1 MEEKIQLIK
10 ENKDAAV
17 AALNSYLDKIYTLT
31 DQYFT
36 EDNQLKE
43 GLTKDEKLE
52 KFLIELKND
61 ASKYE
66 SVRRKLIDENYDLSL
81 KEINYVALAFTYVS
95 ATWQTM
101 IKNLTKAIEETK
113 LIVSKL
119 MEKKNIIMIG
129 I

>member
-17 AALNSYLDKIYTLT
+17 AALNSYLDKIYDLT
-31 DQYFT
+31 DKYFT

-52 KFLIELKND
+52 KFLMELKND

-101 IKNLTKAIEETK
+101 IKNLTKAIEEIK
-113 LIVSKL
+113 PIVSKL
-119 MEKKNIIMIG
+119 MGKKN
-129 I
+129 

>member
-36 EDNQLKE
+36 KDNKLKE

-52 KFLIELKND
+52 KFLIELRND

-113 LIVSKL
+113 PIVSKL
-119 MEKKNIIMIG
+119 MEKKN
-129 I
+129 

>member
-17 AALNSYLDKIYTLT
+17 AALNSYLDKIYNLT

-52 KFLIELKND
+52 KFLMELKND

-66 SVRRKLIDENYDLSL
+66 SVRRKLLDENYDLSL

-113 LIVSKL
+113 PIISKL
-119 MEKKNIIMIG
+119 MEKKN
-129 I
+129 

>member
-17 AALNSYLDKIYTLT
+17 AALNSYLDKIYNLT
-31 DQYFT
+31 DRYFT

-52 KFLIELKND
+52 KFLIELRND

-119 MEKKNIIMIG
+119 MEKKN
-129 I
+129 

>member
-17 AALNSYLDKIYTLT
+17 AALNSYLDKIYNLT

-66 SVRRKLIDENYDLSL
+66 SVRRKLLDENYDLSL

-113 LIVSKL
+113 PIVSKL
-119 MEKKNIIMIG
+119 MEKKN
-129 I
+129 

>member
-17 AALNSYLDKIYTLT
+17 AALNSYLDKIYNLT

-52 KFLIELKND
+52 KFLIELRDD
-61 ASKYE
+61 ASNYE
-66 SVRRKLIDENYDLSL
+66 SVRRKLLDENYDLSL
-81 KEINYVALAFTYVS
+81 KDINYVALAFTYVS

-101 IKNLTKAIEETK
+101 VKNLTKAIEETK
-113 LIVSKL
+113 PIVSKL
-119 MEKKNIIMIG
+119 MEKES
-129 I
+129 

>member
-17 AALNSYLDKIYTLT
+17 AALNSYLDKIYNLT

-81 KEINYVALAFTYVS
+81 KDINYVALAFTYVS

-101 IKNLTKAIEETK
+101 VKNLTKAIEETK
-113 LIVSKL
+113 PIVSKL
-119 MEKKNIIMIG
+119 MEKKS
-129 I
+129 

>member
-1 MEEKIQLIK
+1 MEEKIQIIK
-10 ENKDAAV
+10 ENRDAAI
-17 AALNSYLDKIYTLT
+17 AALNSYLDKIYGLT

-36 EDNQLKE
+36 SDGKLKE

-52 KFLIELKND
+52 KFLLELRED

-66 SVRRKLIDENYDLSL
+66 SVRRKIIDEDYNLSL
-81 KEINYVALAFTYVS
+81 KDINYVALAFTYVS

-113 LIVSKL
+113 PIVSKL
-119 MEKKNIIMIG
+119 MEKKN
-129 I
+129 

>member
-17 AALNSYLDKIYTLT
+17 AALNSYLDKIYDLT
-31 DQYFT
+31 DKYFT

-52 KFLIELKND
+52 KFLMELKND

-66 SVRRKLIDENYDLSL
+66 SVRRKLLDENYDLSL

-113 LIVSKL
+113 PIVSKL
-119 MEKKNIIMIG
+119 MEKKN
-129 I
+129 

>member
-1 MEEKIQLIK
+1 MEEKIQIIK
-10 ENKDAAV
+10 ENKDAAI

-36 EDNQLKE
+36 KDNQLKE

-52 KFLIELKND
+52 KFLIELRND

-66 SVRRKLIDENYDLSL
+66 SVRRKIIDENYDLSL
-81 KEINYVALAFTYVS
+81 KEINYIALAFTYVS

-119 MEKKNIIMIG
+119 MEKKN
-129 I
+129 

>member
-1 MEEKIQLIK
+1 MEEKIQIIK
-10 ENKDAAV
+10 ENRDAAV
-17 AALNSYLDKIYTLT
+17 AALNSYLDRIYNLT
-31 DQYFT
+31 SQYFT

-52 KFLIELKND
+52 KFLMELRND

-66 SVRRKLIDENYDLSL
+66 SVRRKLLDENYDLSL

-113 LIVSKL
+113 PIVSKL
-119 MEKKNIIMIG
+119 MEKKN
-129 I
+129 

>member
-17 AALNSYLDKIYTLT
+17 AALNSYLDKIYNLT
-31 DQYFT
+31 DRYFT

-52 KFLIELKND
+52 KFLMELKND

-119 MEKKNIIMIG
+119 MEKKN
-129 I
+129 

>member
-17 AALNSYLDKIYTLT
+17 AALNSYLDKIYNLT
-31 DQYFT
+31 DRYFT

-113 LIVSKL
+113 PIVSKL
-119 MEKKNIIMIG
+119 MEKKN
-129 I
+129 

>member
-17 AALNSYLDKIYTLT
+17 AALNSYLDKIYNLT

-61 ASKYE
+61 AYKYE
-66 SVRRKLIDENYDLSL
+66 SVRRKLLDENYDLSL

-113 LIVSKL
+113 PIVSKL
-119 MEKKNIIMIG
+119 MEKES
-129 I
+129 

>member
-17 AALNSYLDKIYTLT
+17 AALNAYLDKIYDLT
-31 DQYFT
+31 DKYFT

-52 KFLIELKND
+52 KFLMELKND

-66 SVRRKLIDENYDLSL
+66 SVRRKLLDENYDLSL

-113 LIVSKL
+113 PIVSKL
-119 MEKKNIIMIG
+119 MEKKN
-129 I
+129 

>member
-17 AALNSYLDKIYTLT
+17 AAINSYLDKIYNLT

-36 EDNQLKE
+36 EDSQLKE

-52 KFLIELKND
+52 KFLIELRDD

-66 SVRRKLIDENYDLSL
+66 SVRRKLLDENYDLSL

-113 LIVSKL
+113 PIVSKL
-119 MEKKNIIMIG
+119 MEKES
-129 I
+129 

>member
-17 AALNSYLDKIYTLT
+17 AALNSYLDKIYNLT
-31 DQYFT
+31 DRYFT

-52 KFLIELKND
+52 KFLMELRND

-81 KEINYVALAFTYVS
+81 KEINYIALAFTYVS

-119 MEKKNIIMIG
+119 MEKKN
-129 I
+129 

>member
-10 ENKDAAV
+10 ENKDAAI
-17 AALNSYLDKIYTLT
+17 AALNSYLDKIYNLT

-66 SVRRKLIDENYDLSL
+66 SVRRKLIDENYNLSL

-119 MEKKNIIMIG
+119 MEKKN
-129 I
+129 

>member
-10 ENKDAAV
+10 ENKDAAI
-17 AALNSYLDKIYTLT
+17 AALNSYLDKIYNLT

-36 EDNQLKE
+36 KDNQLKE

-119 MEKKNIIMIG
+119 MEKKN
-129 I
+129 

>member
-17 AALNSYLDKIYTLT
+17 AALNSYLDKIYNLT

-52 KFLIELKND
+52 KFLMELKND

-66 SVRRKLIDENYDLSL
+66 SVRLKLIDENYDLSL

-101 IKNLTKAIEETK
+101 IKNLTKTIEETK
-113 LIVSKL
+113 PIVSKL
-119 MEKKNIIMIG
+119 MEKKN
-129 I
+129 

>member
-17 AALNSYLDKIYTLT
+17 AALNSYLDKIYNLT
-31 DQYFT
+31 DRYFT

-113 LIVSKL
+113 PIVSKL
-119 MEKKNIIMIG
+119 MEKKS
-129 I
+129 

>member
-17 AALNSYLDKIYTLT
+17 AALNSYLDKIYNLT

-66 SVRRKLIDENYDLSL
+66 SVRRKLLDENYDLSL
-81 KEINYVALAFTYVS
+81 KDINYVALAFTYVS

-101 IKNLTKAIEETK
+101 VKNLTKAIEETK
-113 LIVSKL
+113 PIVSKL
-119 MEKKNIIMIG
+119 MEKKN
-129 I
+129 

>member
-1 MEEKIQLIK
+1 MEEKIQIIK
-10 ENKDAAV
+10 ENRDAAI
-17 AALNSYLDKIYTLT
+17 AALNSYLDKIYGLT

-36 EDNQLKE
+36 SDGKLKE

-52 KFLIELKND
+52 KFLLELRED

-66 SVRRKLIDENYDLSL
+66 SVRRKIIDEDYNLSLID
-81 KEINYVALAFTYVS
+81 INHVALAFTYVS

-113 LIVSKL
+113 PIISKL
-119 MEKKNIIMIG
+119 MEDKN
-129 I
+129 

>member
-1 MEEKIQLIK
+1 MEEKIQIIK
-10 ENKDAAV
+10 ENRDAAI
-17 AALNSYLDKIYTLT
+17 AALNSYLDKIYGLT

-36 EDNQLKE
+36 SDGILKE

-52 KFLIELKND
+52 KFLLELKED

-66 SVRRKLIDENYDLSL
+66 SVRRKIIDEDYNLSLID
-81 KEINYVALAFTYVS
+81 INHVALAFTYVS

-113 LIVSKL
+113 PIVSKL
-119 MEKKNIIMIG
+119 MEKKN
-129 I
+129 

>member
-1 MEEKIQLIK
+1 MEEKIQIIK
-10 ENKDAAV
+10 ENKDAAI
-17 AALNSYLDKIYTLT
+17 AALNSYLDKIYGLT

-36 EDNQLKE
+36 SDGKLKE

-52 KFLIELKND
+52 KFLLELKED

-66 SVRRKLIDENYDLSL
+66 FVRRKIIDEDYNLSLID
-81 KEINYVALAFTYVS
+81 INHIALAFTYVS

-113 LIVSKL
+113 PIISKL
-119 MEKKNIIMIG
+119 MEDKN
-129 I
+129 

>member
-1 MEEKIQLIK
+1 MEEKIQIIK
-10 ENKDAAV
+10 ENRDAAV
-17 AALNSYLDKIYTLT
+17 AALNSYLDRIYNLT
-31 DQYFT
+31 NQYFT

-113 LIVSKL
+113 PIISKL
-119 MEKKNIIMIG
+119 MEKKN
-129 I
+129 

>member
-17 AALNSYLDKIYTLT
+17 AALNSYLDRIYNLT
-31 DQYFT
+31 NQYFT

-113 LIVSKL
+113 PIISKL
-119 MEKKNIIMIG
+119 MEKKN
-129 I
+129 

>member
-17 AALNSYLDKIYTLT
+17 AALNSYLDKIYNLT

-52 KFLIELKND
+52 KFLIEFRDD

-66 SVRRKLIDENYDLSL
+66 SVRRKLLDENYDLSL
-81 KEINYVALAFTYVS
+81 KDINYVALAFTYVS

-101 IKNLTKAIEETK
+101 VKNLTKAIEETK
-113 LIVSKL
+113 PIVSKL
-119 MEKKNIIMIG
+119 MEKES
-129 I
+129 

>member
-1 MEEKIQLIK
+1 MEEKIQIIK
-10 ENKDAAV
+10 ENRDAAI
-17 AALNSYLDKIYTLT
+17 AALNSYLDKIYGLT

-36 EDNQLKE
+36 SDGILKE

-52 KFLIELKND
+52 KFLLELKED

-66 SVRRKLIDENYDLSL
+66 SVRRKIIDEDYNLSL
-81 KEINYVALAFTYVS
+81 TDINHVALAFTYVS

-113 LIVSKL
+113 PIVSKL
-119 MEKKNIIMIG
+119 MEKKN
-129 I
+129 

>member
-17 AALNSYLDKIYTLT
+17 AALNSYLDKIYNLT

-52 KFLIELKND
+52 KFLMELKND

-113 LIVSKL
+113 PIVSKL
-119 MEKKNIIMIG
+119 MEKKN
-129 I
+129 

>member
-1 MEEKIQLIK
+1 MEEKIQIIK
-10 ENKDAAV
+10 DNRDAAI
-17 AALNSYLDKIYTLT
+17 AALNSYLDKIYGLT

-36 EDNQLKE
+36 SDGILKE

-52 KFLIELKND
+52 KFLLELKED

-66 SVRRKLIDENYDLSL
+66 SVRRKIIDEDYNLSLID
-81 KEINYVALAFTYVS
+81 INHVALAFTYVS

-113 LIVSKL
+113 PIVSKL
-119 MEKKNIIMIG
+119 MEKKN
-129 I
+129 

>member
-52 KFLIELKND
+52 KFLMELKND

-66 SVRRKLIDENYDLSL
+66 SVRRKLIDENYDLSF

-95 ATWQTM
+95 TTWQTM

-113 LIVSKL
+113 PIVSKL
-119 MEKKNIIMIG
+119 MEKKN
-129 I
+129 

>member
-17 AALNSYLDKIYTLT
+17 AALNSYLDKIYDLT
-31 DQYFT
+31 DKYFT

-52 KFLIELKND
+52 KFLMELRND

-66 SVRRKLIDENYDLSL
+66 SVRRKLLDENYDLSL
-81 KEINYVALAFTYVS
+81 KDINYVALAFTYVS

-101 IKNLTKAIEETK
+101 VKNLTKAIEETK
-113 LIVSKL
+113 PIVTKL
-119 MEKKNIIMIG
+119 MEKKS
-129 I
+129 

>member
-17 AALNSYLDKIYTLT
+17 AALNSYLDKIYNLT

-113 LIVSKL
+113 PIVSKL
-119 MEKKNIIMIG
+119 MEKKS
-129 I
+129 

>member
-17 AALNSYLDKIYTLT
+17 AALNSYLDRIYNLT
-31 DQYFT
+31 NQYFT

-119 MEKKNIIMIG
+119 MEKKN
-129 I
+129 

>member
-1 MEEKIQLIK
+1 MEEKIQIIK
-10 ENKDAAV
+10 DNRDAAI
-17 AALNSYLDKIYTLT
+17 AALNSYLDKIYGLT

-36 EDNQLKE
+36 SDGILKE

-52 KFLIELKND
+52 KFLLELKED

-66 SVRRKLIDENYDLSL
+66 SVRRKIIDEDYNLSLID
-81 KEINYVALAFTYVS
+81 INHVALAFRYVS

-113 LIVSKL
+113 PIVSKL
-119 MEKKNIIMIG
+119 MEKKN
-129 I
+129 